1 ENLIKYFS
9 APHIDERGILTVIT
23 DNIPIDNFKIK
34 RVYYIK
40 TLNKNVIRGGH
51 AHYKQTQILYDIEG
65 LLEIEYHTSINNGFL
80 LLKEYE
86 GIVISPLVWINIKSL
101 TNECLYL
108 VLANG
113 EYNESE
119 YIRDKNKF
127 MELISNDS

>member
-1 ENLIKYFS
+1 M
-9 APHIDERGILTVIT
+9 
-23 DNIPIDNFKIK
+23 
-34 RVYYIK
+34 
-40 TLNKNVIRGGH
+40 
-51 AHYKQTQILYDIEG
+51 
-65 LLEIEYHTSINNGFL
+65 
-80 LLKEYE
+80 
-86 GIVISPLVWINIKSL
+86 VISPLVWINIKSL